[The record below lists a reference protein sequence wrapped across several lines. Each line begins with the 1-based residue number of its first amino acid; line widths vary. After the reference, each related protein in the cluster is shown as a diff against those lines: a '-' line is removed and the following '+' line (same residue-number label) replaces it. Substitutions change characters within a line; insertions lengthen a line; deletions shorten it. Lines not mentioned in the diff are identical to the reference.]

1 MLTRP
6 RGVLFASFLVIS
18 MAGCYRQAAPDRGQ
32 AERLQRLE
40 TRVAELE
47 TIDRR
52 LTELTQRIEAMTH
65 ALSQLGNIGVAIEDQ
80 EIEGRLGR
88 LDEKLE
94 EMDRKLQAGPPPAA
108 PVPPRPPRPG
118 MPSPTAVY
126 AVPVAGSPYVGPRY
140 AKITIIKAFEFACPY
155 CHKSRATID
164 QLIKDYGSDIRVVYK
179 HLVVHPQIANTP
191 AYAACAAD
199 QQGAWENMM
208 NLIWDRGFLAG
219 RDLSQANMEKL
230 AGELGLDI
238 GRLRA
243 DMTGKC
249 VKIVAEDQ
257 ALMGKFGVRGT
268 PGFFINGRFL
278 SGAQPVQAFKT
289 IIDEELDKAND
300 RLRRGTRPRDY
311 YDKWV
316 IAKGDPPIN

>member
-6 RGVLFASFLVIS
+6 CVVLFASLVV
-18 MAGCYRQAAPDRGQ
+18 ATGCYRQAPDKGQ

-47 TIDRR
+47 ALDAR
-52 LTELTQRIEAMTH
+52 LTEVTQRIEAMTQ
-65 ALSQLGNIGVAIEDQ
+65 ALSQLGDIGVAIEDR
-80 EIEGRLGR
+80 ELEGKLGQ

-94 EMDRKLQAGPPPAA
+94 ELERKRRAGPPPVA
-108 PVPPRPPRPG
+108 PSPPVPRPG
-118 MPSPTAVY
+118 RPSPTAVY

-140 AKITIIKAFEFACPY
+140 AKITIIKAFEFACPF

-164 QLIKDYGSDIRVVYK
+164 QLIKDYGSDVRVVYK
-179 HLVVHPQIANTP
+179 HLIVHPQVANTP

-199 QQGAWENMM
+199 LQGSWEAMM
-208 NLIWDRGFLAG
+208 NLIWDKGFNAG
-219 RDLSQANMEKL
+219 RDLSQQNMERL

-243 DMTGKC
+243 DMAGKC
-249 VKIVAEDQ
+249 VKVVAEDQ
-257 ALMGKFGVRGT
+257 ALMNKFGVTGT